1 MCGTH
6 CLIGILMEFRCIIQT
21 RHAYSIWDD
30 ITQNQQTMSTKKV
43 LLGAVI
49 GFATGAAIG
58 VLMAPRSG
66 KETRSIIKK
75 KGKQAQSNLNEQLD
89 KGYKKWKQV
98 RNKVVDR
105 ANMTKHD
112 IKDFLEFMSAEG
124 SDLKDRITDEVRS
137 TASDVSSASK
147 RTADKIANN

>member
-1 MCGTH
+1 
-6 CLIGILMEFRCIIQT
+6 
-21 RHAYSIWDD
+21 
-30 ITQNQQTMSTKKV
+30 MSTKKV

-66 KETRSIIKK
+66 KETRSILKK

-112 IKDFLEFMSAEG
+112 IKDFMEFMSSEG
-124 SDLKDRITDEVRS
+124 SDLKDRITDEVKS
-137 TASDVSSASK
+137 TASDVSNAGK
-147 RTADKIANN
+147 RTADKITSN